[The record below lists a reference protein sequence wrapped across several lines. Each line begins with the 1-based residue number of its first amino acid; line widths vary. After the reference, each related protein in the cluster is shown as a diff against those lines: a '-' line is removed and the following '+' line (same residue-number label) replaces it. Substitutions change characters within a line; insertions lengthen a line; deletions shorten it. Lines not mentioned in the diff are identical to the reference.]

1 MEKYLNFI
9 EFFPDAIQFM
19 IFSFIAF
26 ILEAKKI
33 YLVFWY
39 NSGSV
44 VYFFVCFKCVEKQQ
58 ICFKN

>member
-1 MEKYLNFI
+1 MQYNLWYLALLR
-9 EFFPDAIQFM
+9 FFL
-19 IFSFIAF
+19 F

-44 VYFFVCFKCVEKQQ
+44 VYFFVCFKCEKAANL
-58 ICFKN
+58 F